1 MTLTLLLAVSLVAGC
16 RHADVP
22 GPTHMTEF
30 AALLAMP
37 VSPADVRESYGSS
50 PLAYGELRM
59 PAGPGPFPLVV
70 LVHGGCWR
78 SAFDLPH
85 DVPAATALTRA
96 GLATWLIEYRRVGD
110 TGGGWPGTFDDV
122 EQAVAHVARLAERYP
137 IDRSRIVLAGHSAG
151 GQLALHVANRRAHAP
166 GVAAAESLTIRTVV
180 SLAGITDLR
189 GYSSPSGCGSAVVPL
204 VGGAATDVPQRYAAT
219 SPIEQGRI
227 GIPLRLVHGG
237 SDAIVPVAAARAFA
251 EAARARGDEVTLSV
265 VPDAGHFD
273 LVDPTSAA
281 WRVVLQAIRGAVF
294 P

>member
-1 MTLTLLLAVSLVAGC
+1 
-16 RHADVP
+16 
-22 GPTHMTEF
+22 
-30 AALLAMP
+30 
-37 VSPADVRESYGSS
+37 
-50 PLAYGELRM
+50 
-59 PAGPGPFPLVV
+59 
-70 LVHGGCWR
+70 
-78 SAFDLPH
+78 
-85 DVPAATALTRA
+85 
-96 GLATWLIEYRRVGD
+96 
-110 TGGGWPGTFDDV
+110 
-122 EQAVAHVARLAERYP
+122 
-137 IDRSRIVLAGHSAG
+137 
-151 GQLALHVANRRAHAP
+151 
-166 GVAAAESLTIRTVV
+166 VV

-189 GYSSPSGCGSAVVPL
+189 GYASPSGCGSAVVPL